1 MLYVF
6 HVDTGTML
14 TFDMNLAMES
24 VATLQGVIARACH
37 ITEDKQV
44 LLISGGESL
53 DPSARVGKYHAGTD
67 TNPIFLFSKS
77 TIEAMTPPSPS
88 VHYGSDVDIHSQVEG
103 SLLLPP
109 AYATVVSRAQ
119 LALQIHDVD
128 KEEMKAC
135 EKLVHDQHLQ
145 QQGWAAVVANLEDI
159 TSALHQR
166 SEIFMTAYQEY
177 LVQREDYRETL
188 SRVVSSLQLLSKIPV
203 LPVLLSEVSFLSE
216 DAMGLIG
223 SDEDNN
229 GSLYDWISSQDP
241 QHNLNDMVDQCMKA
255 TEQLD
260 PRIQESL
267 TSEVQSTLKQV
278 DNLSMKEVKGL
289 EDRLYGLDQ
298 MMSVA
303 RRLVQEQ
310 SDMAQGFIQN
320 QNRVSN
326 LRDKSI
332 LPDLCSSHKKQL
344 LVMVNNHKMLRDK
357 KKKCK
362 MAKEELAVNLHTR
375 LRWVMWVEKMIC
387 DVDGK
392 LMIYHENLKRLRKRL
407 DILRQIY
414 EAPRVYAQ
422 LVVEVVRRKKFAS
435 FFTKWAVTV
444 ADDYN
449 SVHSEE
455 VKRRQT
461 FQSEVGHHFLQT
473 LFQGLEDVP
482 VTVISKTPS
491 DFDKNLPNIT
501 SDDITMLKEAVP
513 ELAEELKLPFEAAL
527 PVGTTDITKS
537 KFPQLFKHNSIVTS
551 EIEIIHSLDDQYLT
565 CDRDSV
571 SLGEQVANSELDTNL
586 VIKSENDTDQLKPE
600 LLMPRSLSEDLTQQM
615 KGEVSDDSNEG
626 KEASRGAAVA
636 SVRSPTVKREQ
647 VTLKTSGEASGASTS
662 SGEQIKSTESD
673 SSGQDNAQ
681 HSGEEKSC
689 ESAGRKIM
697 SRRKVGAELSPD
709 METSQEFTTA
719 DFYIEDSM
727 PSSIADSPPTCSKP
741 GTVKPSAEKL
751 SENKAA
757 YLEKLEKENIEFKAR
772 NSVVSSKLKTF
783 QEYVNIHLPEMKSS
797 LSGFQTTY
805 VSSQMQFQDEFESNK
820 KKILETLQQF
830 DAHRSEEER
839 INIEKHFADSEKIRN
854 DLEEKLKQ
862 SNIQISAQKEEVE
875 NLQRDLV
882 IAKEDV
888 TLVRKTSEEKVSDL
902 SLQLSEMCKVS
913 ESEKSRIA
921 DLERQTESLKQQSNE
936 MEDRAKETKEK
947 LENDLSK
954 AKENYD
960 VEVSELTKRHSLE
973 MEVELDKLRAEMQL
987 QIDELE
993 KIVSEK
999 EKLLKEMEGN
1009 LKKAEKENIL
1019 LEEKMMEKFQTE
1031 KDGITKIMEEDFE
1044 QRMDKKIEEEKEALS
1059 KQFQQER
1066 ETLLGEHQSGIE
1078 NLSKQLVSE
1087 KEEEVEKIRKELEE
1101 KHEKSET
1108 NIRTML
1114 EKEKDADLEKQKSV
1128 LTEDYQKE
1136 MGTVRDELLQEK
1148 ATLLLELKAFRD
1160 KVMEQKES
1168 QTEVKESKPLSVQT
1182 EPAQVTGKETQT
1194 PAQEVTQSQSQTD
1207 KTQLAQQQIQTEVFE
1222 GTHTESQTEAKEV
1235 KTGVSQTKTV
1245 VLAQGE
1251 TQTAV
1256 KEYLPKEAQTKI
1268 HSYAQGEAQTDL
1280 KAMEQQT
1287 DSSSGLKL
1295 VGNVLSREEHEDAV
1309 REVEK
1314 RLRELQD
1321 QALGKAL
1328 TNSQEKTEFELNALK
1343 EQHDQEIS
1351 SLIAKFEKDRDDSA
1365 SSLKTSLT
1373 AEKQMMF
1380 NEAVSK
1386 VTQEKDK
1393 VIESLRQEQTK
1404 TLEQQHNYKDTIE
1417 KLKEEKAKLE
1427 DMKTRAMSHLND
1439 KDREFAACKR
1449 QMESEVALVRQ
1460 QLTEYQTQLQPASHM
1475 QVSASPSVMNIST
1488 TEDKESRICELEE
1501 AMKSKEDEITSLQQK
1516 LSEFSMTASTRSVV
1530 QDKVSITSCTVGDLV
1545 LFCLDERHD
1554 QYVVFT
1560 IGTTLHFLHTDCLD
1574 NLGLRTNPG
1583 ETRKSWVLAEITE
1596 KEYCQAKKPMNRF
1609 KVPVGTK
1616 FYRVKAKQWTREGPQ
1631 TGAVGGASNPAIKP
1645 SS

>member
-159 TSALHQR
+159 TSALRQR

-177 LVQREDYRETL
+177 LCQREDYRETL
-188 SRVVSSLQLLSKIPV
+188 SSVISSLQLLSKIPV
-203 LPVLLSEVSFLSE
+203 LPVLLGEVSYLAEQSIRL
-216 DAMGLIG
+216 AG
-223 SDEDNN
+223 SDEDGN

-267 TSEVQSTLKQV
+267 TTEVQSTLKQV
-278 DNLSMKEVKGL
+278 DNISMKEVKGL

-310 SDMAQGFIQN
+310 SDMAQGFVQN
-320 QNRVSN
+320 QSRVSN

-435 FFTKWAVTV
+435 FFSKWAATV
-444 ADDYN
+444 ADDFN

-455 VKRRQT
+455 VKRRQS

-473 LFQGLEDVP
+473 LFQGLDDVP
-482 VTVISKTPS
+482 VTVINKTPS
-491 DFDKNLPNIT
+491 EFDQNLPNIT

-513 ELAEELKLPFEAAL
+513 ELAEELKLPLEAAL
-527 PVGTTDITKS
+527 PAGTTDITKS
-537 KFPQLFKHNSIVTS
+537 KFPQLFKHSSIVTS
-551 EIEIIHSLDDQYLT
+551 EIEIIHGLDDQYLT

-586 VIKSENDTDQLKPE
+586 VIKSESDTDQLKPE

-615 KGEVSDDSNEG
+615 KGEGSDDSKEG
-626 KEASRGAAVA
+626 NVA
-636 SVRSPTVKREQ
+636 SGGATVATASSQVKGEQ
-647 VTLKTSGEASGASTS
+647 VPLKTSGEASGASTS

-681 HSGEEKSC
+681 HSAEEKSC
-689 ESAGRKIM
+689 DSAGRKVM
-697 SRRKVGAELSPD
+697 PRRKAGAEFSPD

-741 GTVKPSAEKL
+741 VKPSAEKL
-751 SENKAA
+751 LENKAA
-757 YLEKLEKENIEFKAR
+757 YLERLEKENVEVKAR

-783 QEYVNIHLPEMKSS
+783 HEYVNIHLPEMKSS
-797 LSGFQTTY
+797 LNLFQTTY
-805 VSSQMQFQDEFESNK
+805 VNNKMQFEDEFESNK

-830 DAHRSEEER
+830 DAHRSEDER
-839 INIEKHFADSEKIRN
+839 VNIDKQIADAEKMRK
-854 DLEEKLKQ
+854 DLEEKLEQ
-862 SNIQISAQKEEVE
+862 FNIQIAAKKQEVE

-888 TLVRKTSEEKVSDL
+888 TLVKKSLEGKVTELMS
-902 SLQLSEMCKVS
+902 QLSELKVTS
-913 ESEKSRIA
+913 ENEKSRIA
-921 DLERQTESLKQQSNE
+921 DLESQTESLKQQSNE
-936 MEDRAKETKEK
+936 MQEKAKEVKEK
-947 LENDLSK
+947 LENDLRE
-954 AKENYD
+954 AKNMYD
-960 VEVSELTKRHSLE
+960 TEISELTKQHSLE
-973 MEVELDKLRAEMQL
+973 MEVELDKLRAEIQL

-999 EKLLKEMEGN
+999 EKLLKEKEGC
-1009 LKKAEKENIL
+1009 LEKAEKEKIL
-1019 LEEKMMEKFQTE
+1019 LEEKMMTKFQTE
-1031 KDGITKIMEEDFE
+1031 KDGITKIMEEDFVE
-1044 QRMDKKIEEEKEALS
+1044 RMKKKIEEEKEALS
-1059 KQFQQER
+1059 KQFHDEK
-1066 ETLLGEHQSGIE
+1066 ETLVEEHKNGIE
-1078 NLSKQLVSE
+1078 NLSKQFESE
-1087 KEEEVEKIRKELEE
+1087 KEEEVEKLRKELEDKCQKNE
-1101 KHEKSET
+1101 ESV
-1108 NIRTML
+1108 RDL
-1114 EKEKDADLEKQKSV
+1114 LQKEKDSELEKQKNV
-1128 LTEDYQKE
+1128 LTEDYKKE
-1136 MGTVRDELLQEK
+1136 IDAVRDTLLQEK

-1160 KVMEQKES
+1160 KVVVQKES
-1168 QTEVKESKPLSVQT
+1168 QTDVMERKPLSVQT

-1194 PAQEVTQSQSQTD
+1194 AVQEVTQSQSQTD

-1222 GTHTESQTEAKEV
+1222 GTHMQSQTDATEV

-1251 TQTAV
+1251 TQTTV
-1256 KEYLPKEAQTKI
+1256 KEYLPKEAQTKVQ
-1268 HSYAQGEAQTDL
+1268 SYSQGEAQTDL
-1280 KAMEQQT
+1280 KAMEKQT
-1287 DSSSGLKL
+1287 KTSEGLQL
-1295 VGNVLSREEHEDAV
+1295 VGNVLSRDEHEDAV
-1309 REVEK
+1309 REVER
-1314 RLRELQD
+1314 RLQKEQEE
-1321 QALGKAL
+1321 AVVKAL
-1328 TNSQEKTEFELNALK
+1328 TDSQEKSEIELSSLK

-1351 SLIAKFEKDRDDSA
+1351 NLIAKFEKDRDESA
-1365 SSLKTSLT
+1365 SSIKTSLT
-1373 AEKQMMF
+1373 AEKQVMF

-1386 VTQEKDK
+1386 VSQEKDK
-1393 VIESLRQEQTK
+1393 VIESLRQEQAK
-1404 TLEQQHNYKDTIE
+1404 IIEQHQNYKETIE
-1417 KLKEEKAKLE
+1417 KLKEEKAKFE
-1427 DMKTRAMSHLND
+1427 DMKNRAMSHLND
-1439 KDREFAACKR
+1439 KEREFAACKR
-1449 QMESEVALVRQ
+1449 QMESDVAMVRQ
-1460 QLTEYQTQLQPASHM
+1460 QLTEYQTQLQPVSHM
-1475 QVSASPSVMNIST
+1475 QVSTSPSVMNIST
-1488 TEDKESRICELEE
+1488 TEDKESRINELEE
-1501 AMKSKEDEITSLQQK
+1501 TVKFKEDEITSLQQK
-1516 LSEFSMTASTRSVV
+1516 LSEISMTASTRSVV
-1530 QDKVSITSCTVGDLV
+1530 QDKVSITSCSVGDLV

-1560 IGTTLHFLHTDCLD
+1560 IGTTLHFLHTDCLES
-1574 NLGLRTNPG
+1574 LGLRTNPG

-1616 FYRVKAKQWTREGPQ
+1616 FYRVKAKQWTREVPQ
-1631 TGAVGGASNPAIKP
+1631 TGAVGGAPAVKP